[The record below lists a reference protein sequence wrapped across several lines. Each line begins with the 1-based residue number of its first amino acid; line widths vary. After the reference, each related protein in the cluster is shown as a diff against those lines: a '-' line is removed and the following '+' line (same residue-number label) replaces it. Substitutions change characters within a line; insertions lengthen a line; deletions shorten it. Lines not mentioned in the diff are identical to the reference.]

1 MACLACK
8 CQSRLIVTNTLH
20 YFIAVIVSMTKR
32 LLPSLIFVI
41 KTRKC
46 LKGVSNG
53 VLLEQLAPTMT

>member
-1 MACLACK
+1 
-8 CQSRLIVTNTLH
+8 VTNTLL
-20 YFIAVIVSMTKR
+20 YFIAVIVSMRKE

-53 VLLEQLAPTMT
+53 VLLEQLAPILPENVRLGRG